1 MIAMRELAMQ
11 ELARVP
17 EDRLQGVIESI
28 RLACEPSPPY
38 EVTTKE
44 EFYRNIEEGL
54 EDMRQGRVRPYR
66 EVFRE
71 IKDELKLRIKQS

>member
-1 MIAMRELAMQ
+1 MVAMREVAIR
-11 ELARVP
+11 ELERVP
-17 EDRLQGVIESI
+17 DDRLQGVIESI

-38 EVTTKE
+38 EVKTKE
-44 EFYRNIEEGL
+44 EFYSNIEEGL

-66 EVFRE
+66 EVFKE